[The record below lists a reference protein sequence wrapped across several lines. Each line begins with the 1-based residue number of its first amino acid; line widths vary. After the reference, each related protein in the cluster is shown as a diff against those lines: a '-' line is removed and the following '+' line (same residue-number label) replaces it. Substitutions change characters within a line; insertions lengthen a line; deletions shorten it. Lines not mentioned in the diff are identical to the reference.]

1 MRRSVLLVLLAACV
15 PEPPRQEF
23 GVDVF
28 SNDTIPAKFI
38 VSLGGNLSLA
48 IRSNVLY
55 MQRDSS
61 LVIETP
67 ASLIVKAG
75 SGTGTIT
82 AYDTTR
88 RIAVTPMNGSPD
100 STDAA
105 VVGTVVKLTRIG
117 DETRLRLTLERP

>member
-1 MRRSVLLVLLAACV
+1 
-15 PEPPRQEF
+15 
-23 GVDVF
+23 VDVF

-67 ASLIVKAG
+67 ASLIVKSG

-88 RIAVTPMNGSPD
+88 RIAVTPLNESPD

-117 DETRLRLTLERP
+117 EETRLRPTLEKP